1 MGKKIVQIVQRDLG
15 NTETKSQPKKEQQ
28 IATKRYCFTK
38 NDIPQNEEGA
48 KIFYRTYSAK
58 IKHIKNIVFYVFSLE
73 KGENEGTYHLQ
84 GYMELSIKA
93 RITEF
98 KEIEATAHFEK
109 SKGNKQQN
117 IDYCSKGDTHIEGP
131 TIWDK
136 SKEPKYTAEELG
148 LIEPIK
154 LYNWQ
159 RDAINIAQSKPD
171 RRSIHWFFE
180 TEGNV
185 GKTELARHL
194 IYYHKFG
201 LIEGAKKDIM
211 CSILGED
218 GTKEIMRGY
227 VFNFSRDKEGKVSYD
242 SMESIKD
249 GLIFSSKYKSTGG
262 IIPPCHIFV
271 FANWKPDLTKMSL
284 DRWKI
289 YNIKDKALIE
299 LNKPQKQDIELEGHI
314 EDYNVSF
321 D

>member
-1 MGKKIVQIVQRDLG
+1 MVKNSSNSSKGLG
-15 NTETKSQPKKEQQ
+15 NTKPNPKQHAPAIRWSFTINYEKE
-28 IATKRYCFTK
+28 ITEEEARKNYSSNSSMLKTFTK
-38 NDIPQNEEGA
+38 FFI
-48 KIFYRTYSAK
+48 Y
-58 IKHIKNIVFYVFSLE
+58 SLE
-73 KGENEGTYHLQ
+73 KVNNIHIQ
-84 GYMELSIKA
+84 GYLECVNKMRMTAIKDIMGS
-93 RITEF
+93 RIHLEV
-98 KEIEATAHFEK
+98 
-109 SKGNKQQN
+109 SKGNREHN
-117 IDYCSKGDTHIEGP
+117 INYCSKTESQIEKP
-131 TIWDK
+131 IMWDK

-148 LIEPIK
+148 LVEPIK

-159 RDAINIAQSKPD
+159 REAINIASSKPD
-171 RRSIHWFFE
+171 RRTIHWFFE

-201 LIEGAKKDIM
+201 LIDGKKKDIM
-211 CSILGED
+211 CSIVGDD
-218 GTKEIMRGY
+218 GTKEIMKGY

-271 FANWKPDLTKMSL
+271 FANWMPDITKMSL

-299 LNKPQKQDIELEGHI
+299 LNKPHKKDIELEDYI
-314 EDYNVSF
+314 ENYNVSF
-321 D
+321 